1 MTRRRL
7 VRVVF
12 LEVLLMFEMTG
23 AGKHHGYFVLVSRLQ
38 DFLIANGTARGNDG
52 CDSIFTGRGSIS

>member
-1 MTRRRL
+1 
-7 VRVVF
+7 
-12 LEVLLMFEMTG
+12 MFEMTG

-52 CDSIFTGRGSIS
+52 RDSIFRGFVNRVPEGEKRVRSHYRSL